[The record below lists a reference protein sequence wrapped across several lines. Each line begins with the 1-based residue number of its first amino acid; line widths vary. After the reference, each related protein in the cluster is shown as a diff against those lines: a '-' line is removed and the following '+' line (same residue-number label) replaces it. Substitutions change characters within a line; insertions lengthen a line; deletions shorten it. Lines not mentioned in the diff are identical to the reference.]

1 MYNMAGH
8 VLVSSCVACAI
19 GLFLRVN
26 PLMKSYFLLFAV
38 IVTLAPLGPGQNKH
52 TQDPTLH
59 QHHTTAIQPA
69 LKPVPHHKDPSA
81 VHHASIG
88 NVGAPAKNGTD
99 AQLTA
104 LEHQQ
109 ATVHNPKAAPKAGPR
124 AAPMATAKAPN
135 LGTNPP
141 INFTYKAPNANN
153 APQGGVANGRK
164 AH

>member
-1 MYNMAGH
+1 
-8 VLVSSCVACAI
+8 
-19 GLFLRVN
+19 
-26 PLMKSYFLLFAV
+26 MKSYFLLFVA
-38 IVTLAPLGPGQNKH
+38 IVALAPLALPQNKN

-59 QHHTTAIQPA
+59 RHSAAIQPA
-69 LKPVPHHKDPSA
+69 LKGVPHHQDPSA
-81 VHHASIG
+81 VHHAAIG

-109 ATVHNPKAAPKAGPR
+109 ANVHNPKAAPKA
-124 AAPMATAKAPN
+124 APMAAAKAPN

-141 INFTYKAPNANN
+141 MNFTYKAPNANN